1 MVGRLIQKIFGK
13 KERCAEI
20 IGRTDDVFA
29 TPEKGYV
36 GRLSTS
42 LKLLP
47 STVRRA
53 QIHQYEPTRFVL
65 ILETETPLKDE
76 QRAVV
81 LNDLHDKLGNVD
93 IEIQYMQQI
102 PSSKNGKFRSQINH
116 CKRA

>member
-1 MVGRLIQKIFGK
+1 MYKRQ
-13 KERCAEI
+13 
-20 IGRTDDVFA
+20 
-29 TPEKGYV
+29 EKGYV

-81 LNDLHDKLGNVD
+81 MNDLLDKLGNVD